1 MFVSTLDR
9 ATALD
14 CRADYPCFYPLG
26 YAMDLTIPII
36 KVGQAENWRID
47 GAAAWGRAFVGGTW
61 IITGL
66 GWAFT
71 TLAVVGYTGLIR
83 KD

>member
-1 MFVSTLDR
+1 LF
-9 ATALD
+9 AT
-14 CRADYPCFYPLG
+14 
-26 YAMDLTIPII
+26 
-36 KVGQAENWRID
+36 W
-47 GAAAWGRAFVGGTW
+47 
-61 IITGL
+61 L